1 MKTLNLFLIFF
12 FLFSINSY
20 SVTKCEGADPIKWDN
35 CNGTTLLPDIKWEK
49 GRKYI
54 GEFQNG
60 KPNGEGTAIWLSDP
74 DGNKYEGKWKN
85 GKRHGKGTQMYNG
98 FRLVSTWVNDV
109 NKGKGILFFP
119 ESHQKHK
126 SLEGY
131 FNQNGL
137 IKGKAVITY
146 ADDSKINLEVGE
158 NSIITRAGQWYS
170 YKSEDEFEEKKQI
183 YFYSAKIPPNKS
195 LSFPYKNSDP
205 FVGIGCEKRD
215 KKDWCWIY
223 LKFKALNMLGGDIQ
237 DGYMDHNVRVKLQS
251 GEIMNLATSVNTGS
265 NTIHFYNDLKI
276 NNYLSENTELLIEVN
291 HYGDGKRHYK
301 IDTRGFAEIMDS
313 NFPNNYWLRN

>member
-119 ESHQKHK
+119 ESDQKYK

-131 FNQNGL
+131 FNQNGV

-146 ADDSKINLEVGE
+146 ADDSKINLIGNLYGNINNGPMPIIGWKNYWYGKYKIINYLHE
-158 NSIITRAGQWYS
+158 NI
-170 YKSEDEFEEKKQI
+170 E
-183 YFYSAKIPPNKS
+183 NK
-195 LSFPYKNSDP
+195 
-205 FVGIGCEKRD
+205 
-215 KKDWCWIY
+215 
-223 LKFKALNMLGGDIQ
+223 
-237 DGYMDHNVRVKLQS
+237 VKLLNAAIDGCFIEAS
-251 GEIMNLATSVNTGS
+251 
-265 NTIHFYNDLKI
+265 LKPGLVRHRLK
-276 NNYLSENTELLIEVN
+276 NEENWIS
-291 HYGDGKRHYK
+291 
-301 IDTRGFAEIMDS
+301 I
-313 NFPNNYWLRN
+313 